1 MNLFE
6 LIYAFIKKNFKTVQE
21 TEDPNEKRKKLL
33 QIFFGIALAL
43 GYAVLHVPPDVSIRE
58 IIYAFGV
65 LFITLYFA
73 FRTLKYFKLI

>member
-1 MNLFE
+1 MNFFQ
-6 LIYAFIKKNFKTVQE
+6 LIYAYIKKNLKTAQE

-33 QIFFGIALAL
+33 QIFFGVALAL

>member
-1 MNLFE
+1 MNLFQI
-6 LIYAFIKKNFKTVQE
+6 IYAFIKKNIKTVQE
-21 TEDPNEKRKKLL
+21 TKDTNEKRKKLL
-33 QIFFGIALAL
+33 QIFFGVALAL

>member
-33 QIFFGIALAL
+33 QIIFGVAFAL

-58 IIYAFGV
+58 IIHAFGV

>member
-58 IIYAFGV
+58 IIYAFAV

>member
-1 MNLFE
+1 MLSLKKISKLF
-6 LIYAFIKKNFKTVQE
+6 KKQKI
-21 TEDPNEKRKKLL
+21 PNEKRKKLL
-33 QIFFGIALAL
+33 QIFFGVALAL

>member
-33 QIFFGIALAL
+33 QIFFGVALAL
-43 GYAVLHVPPDVSIRE
+43 GYAVLHVPPDVSIKE
-58 IIYAFGV
+58 IFYAFGV
-65 LFITLYFA
+65 HFITLYFA